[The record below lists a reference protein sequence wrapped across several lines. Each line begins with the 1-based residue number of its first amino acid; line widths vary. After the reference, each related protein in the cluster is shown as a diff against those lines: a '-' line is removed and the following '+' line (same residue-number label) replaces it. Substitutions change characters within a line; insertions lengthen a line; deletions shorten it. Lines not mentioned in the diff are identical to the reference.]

1 MIIKLL
7 ICDYHLKYVW
17 YWSEDGEGKIG
28 LEINAMFTLYSI
40 YFYTIHL
47 KPYLNTYVTFVIIF

>member
-28 LEINAMFTLYSI
+28 LESQLLRALLLSSVNWERSLSI
-40 YFYTIHL
+40 GL
-47 KPYLNTYVTFVIIF
+47 L